1 MSAEGPTIS
10 HVISFVWMN
19 ERLEL
24 EVFCL
29 VLEIIDLIPTN
40 IMLPQYTFLLGGYS
54 IIEITSLLVSL
65 LLMCACLHA

>member
-1 MSAEGPTIS
+1 MSAEGLTIS

-40 IMLPQYTFLLGGYS
+40 ITLPQYTFLLGGYS
-54 IIEITSLLVSL
+54 IIEITSLLVPL